1 MTVTSSSSSQH
12 LAETGSATSRPSA
25 ARAHTPRSPRRIGRS
40 LYLAVNIATLTFMLA
55 PIAIVVVFALN
66 PTPFIQFPPVG
77 ISLRW
82 FEKFFSARD
91 FMHALAFSLEVAVL
105 TTVAATVLGASA
117 ALAIA
122 RGNLPG
128 SRLVLATMLSPLMLP
143 AILTGL
149 ALFQTY
155 VLLDVGRPLWGLVA
169 GHTLVTIPY
178 VVRTTLAVLHNFDL
192 RLEEAAQNL
201 GASPTRT
208 FFEVTL
214 PLVKPGVM
222 AGGIFAFIVSFDQ
235 FPVSLFLV
243 SPNSETLPI
252 TLFNYLK
259 FDLDGTIGAASV
271 VSILLAFLVVIAL
284 DRTVGLR
291 TTVKL

>member
-1 MTVTSSSSSQH
+1 MPSPASPPPSQLTASIE
-12 LAETGSATSRPSA
+12 LAISTGLRRRA
-25 ARAHTPRSPRRIGRS
+25 APRGWGRR
-40 LYLAVNIATLTFMLA
+40 LYLAANIAVLVFLLA
-55 PIAIVVVFALN
+55 PIAIVIVFALN

-77 ISLRW
+77 LSLRW
-82 FEKFFSARD
+82 FEKFFASRD
-91 FMHALAFSLEVAVL
+91 FMQALVFSLEVAAM
-105 TTVAATVLGASA
+105 TTLAATVLGASA
-117 ALAIA
+117 ALAIS

-128 SRLVLATMLSPLMLP
+128 SRLIVATMLSPLMLP

-149 ALFQTY
+149 ALFQSY

-178 VVRTTLAVLHNFDL
+178 VVRTTLAVLHNFDV

-214 PLVKPGVM
+214 PLVKPGVL
-222 AGGIFAFIVSFDQ
+222 AGAIFAFIVSFDQ

-243 SPNSETLPI
+243 APGRETLPI

-259 FDLDGTIGAASV
+259 FDLDGTIGAASI

-284 DRTVGLR
+284 DRTAGLR
-291 TTVKL
+291 SYVKL

>member
-1 MTVTSSSSSQH
+1 MTGLASPQQTPLARPIELAAASALRSQ
-12 LAETGSATSRPSA
+12 A
-25 ARAHTPRSPRRIGRS
+25 TPRRWGRR
-40 LYLAVNIATLTFMLA
+40 LYLAANIAVLIFLLT
-55 PIAIVVVFALN
+55 PIAIVIVFALN

-77 ISLRW
+77 VSLRW
-82 FEKFFSARD
+82 FEKFFASRD
-91 FMHALAFSLEVAVL
+91 FMHALLFSLEVAAM
-105 TTVAATVLGASA
+105 TTIAATVLGASA

-128 SRLVLATMLSPLMLP
+128 SRLIVATMLSPLMLP

-149 ALFQTY
+149 ALFQSY
-155 VLLDVGRPLWGLVA
+155 VLLDVGRPVWGLIA

-178 VVRTTLAVLHNFDL
+178 VVRTTLAVLHNFDV

-243 SPNSETLPI
+243 APGSETLPI

-271 VSILLAFLVVIAL
+271 VSILLSFIVVIAL

-291 TTVKL
+291 STVKL

>member
-1 MTVTSSSSSQH
+1 MTSVAPRATAAPVGMNAQTT
-12 LAETGSATSRPSA
+12 TG
-25 ARAHTPRSPRRIGRS
+25 ARRAPRHYGRAI
-40 LYLAVNIATLTFMLA
+40 YLAANIAILAFMLT
-55 PIAIVVVFALN
+55 PIAIVFVFALN

-77 ISLRW
+77 VSLRW

-91 FMHALAFSLEVAVL
+91 FMHALVFSLEVAVL
-105 TTVAATVLGASA
+105 TTIAATVLGASA

-128 SRLVLATMLSPLMLP
+128 SRIVVATMLSPLMLP

-178 VVRTTLAVLHNFDL
+178 VVRTTLAVLHNFDT

-201 GASPTRT
+201 GASPMRT

-214 PLVKPGVM
+214 PLVKPGVL

-243 SPNSETLPI
+243 APGNETLPI

-271 VSILLAFLVVIAL
+271 VSILLAFIVVIAL

-291 TTVKL
+291 SYVKL

>member
-1 MTVTSSSSSQH
+1 MSERSQ
-12 LAETGSATSRPSA
+12 ATP
-25 ARAHTPRSPRRIGRS
+25 PRWGRR
-40 LYLAVNIATLTFMLA
+40 LYLAANIAVLIFLLT
-55 PIAIVVVFALN
+55 PIAIVIVFALN

-77 ISLRW
+77 VSLRW
-82 FEKFFSARD
+82 FEKFFASRD
-91 FMHALAFSLEVAVL
+91 FMHALLFSLEVAAM

-128 SRLVLATMLSPLMLP
+128 SRLIVATMLSPLMLP

-149 ALFQTY
+149 ALFQSY
-155 VLLDVGRPLWGLVA
+155 VLLDVGRPVWGLVA

-178 VVRTTLAVLHNFDL
+178 VVRTTLAVLHHFDV

-243 SPNSETLPI
+243 APGSETLPI

-271 VSILLAFLVVIAL
+271 VSILLSFIVVIAL

-291 TTVKL
+291 STVKL